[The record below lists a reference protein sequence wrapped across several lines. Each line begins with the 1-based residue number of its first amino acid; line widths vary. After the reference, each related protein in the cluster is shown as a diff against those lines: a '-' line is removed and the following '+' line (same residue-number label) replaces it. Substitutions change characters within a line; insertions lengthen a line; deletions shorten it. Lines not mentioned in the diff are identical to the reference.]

1 MPAILIKNIQLI
13 DGTGQPAYKADV
25 LIKEEKISAIGRLAN
40 CEAEEIIDGMNAYL
54 APGFIDISNASDKYL
69 NIFHDQLQENLLTQG
84 VATIIG
90 GHNGISLA
98 PLFYGTLNIL
108 NPFLNGKKIN
118 INWHEFSEFAAA
130 FSKIK
135 LGVNFGSL
143 AGCETIYS
151 NIIKDKS
158 PRSLE
163 ANEEKILYQAVEKSL
178 SQGAFGASLN
188 LDGANS
194 KISYYEIKRIAEITR
209 QAGKI
214 CSIGFDKNDEGMAE
228 KVKKII
234 HISKETSSHFLINEL
249 TPITGYEG
257 EFEQAIQIINS
268 SQTACDARF
277 NFAPCREI
285 VRPIKDYLPSNMQA
299 AESEPCQGRE
309 ENIESQ
315 IENLKIKNKEILK
328 HLKKIIKT
336 GKITVVS
343 AGNNKHLIG
352 QTLREFSHHRDLSLI
367 EGFFELMKITGLQ
380 AEISS
385 PDANEETI
393 LKSIMNEKALIAT
406 GNNINSQCR
415 PFKKFL
421 ETVQKE
427 NIMPLEKAINK
438 ITLFPSQLLN
448 LKNRGAIKIGYFA
461 DLVIFK
467 NGDIKEMMI
476 NGRRTIIGGKT
487 QGISAGKFLKP

>member
-1 MPAILIKNIQLI
+1 MSAILIKNIQLI
-13 DGTGQPAYKADV
+13 DGTGQPAYRADV
-25 LIKEEKISAIGRLAN
+25 LIKNDKISAIGRLTN
-40 CEAEEIIDGMNAYL
+40 CEAEEIIDGMNAFL
-54 APGFIDISNASDKYL
+54 TPGFIDISNASDKYL

-118 INWHEFSEFAAA
+118 INWHEFSEFAVA

-163 ANEEKILYQAVEKSL
+163 ANEEKILYQAVEKRL

-214 CSIGFDKNDEGMAE
+214 CSIGFDKNGEGMAE

-249 TPITGYEG
+249 T
-257 EFEQAIQIINS
+257 
-268 SQTACDARF
+268 
-277 NFAPCREI
+277 
-285 VRPIKDYLPSNMQA
+285 
-299 AESEPCQGRE
+299 
-309 ENIESQ
+309 
-315 IENLKIKNKEILK
+315 
-328 HLKKIIKT
+328 
-336 GKITVVS
+336 
-343 AGNNKHLIG
+343 
-352 QTLREFSHHRDLSLI
+352 
-367 EGFFELMKITGLQ
+367 
-380 AEISS
+380 
-385 PDANEETI
+385 
-393 LKSIMNEKALIAT
+393 
-406 GNNINSQCR
+406 
-415 PFKKFL
+415 
-421 ETVQKE
+421 
-427 NIMPLEKAINK
+427 
-438 ITLFPSQLLN
+438 
-448 LKNRGAIKIGYFA
+448 
-461 DLVIFK
+461 
-467 NGDIKEMMI
+467 
-476 NGRRTIIGGKT
+476 
-487 QGISAGKFLKP
+487 

>member
-25 LIKEEKISAIGRLAN
+25 LIKNDKISAIGHLTN

-54 APGFIDISNASDKYL
+54 APGFIDISNASDKYF
-69 NIFHDQLQENLLTQG
+69 NIFNDQLQENLLTQG
-84 VATIIG
+84 VTTIIG

-98 PLFYGTLNIL
+98 PLFYGTLNAL
-108 NPFLNGKKIN
+108 SHFSAGKKMN
-118 INWHEFSEFAAA
+118 VNWHEFSEFAEA

-135 LGVNFGSL
+135 IGVNFGSL
-143 AGCETIYS
+143 VGCGTIYS

-158 PRSLE
+158 PRNLE
-163 ANEEKILYQAVEKSL
+163 ANEENILYQAVKKSL

-188 LDGANS
+188 LDDAYS
-194 KISYYEIKRIAEITR
+194 KISYYEMKKIAEITR

-214 CSIGFDKNDEGMAE
+214 CSIGFDKNGEGMAE

-234 HISKETSSHFLINEL
+234 HIGKETSSHFLISEL
-249 TPITGYEG
+249 APIIGREE
-257 EFEQAIQIINS
+257 EFEQAIQIINDN
-268 SQTACDARF
+268 QTTCDARF

-285 VRPIKDYLPSNMQA
+285 IRPIKNYLPSDI
-299 AESEPCQGRE
+299 SE

-315 IENLKIKNKEILK
+315 IKNLKIKKKDILK
-328 HLKKIIKT
+328 HLAKIIKT

-352 QTLREFSHHRDLSLI
+352 RTLREFSHHRNLSLI

-380 AEISS
+380 AEVSS
-385 PDANEETI
+385 PDADEEII
-393 LKSIMNEKALIAT
+393 LKSIRNEKALIAT
-406 GNNINSQCR
+406 GNNVNSQCK

-421 ETVQKE
+421 GIIQKD

-438 ITLFPSQLLN
+438 ITFFPSQLLN
-448 LKNRGAIKIGYFA
+448 LKKRGAIKIGYFA

-476 NGRRTIIGGKT
+476 NGQRTIKDGQT
-487 QGISAGKFLKP
+487 QSVSAGKFLKS